1 MAESDC
7 ERALRDGL
15 GPFSVSAQA
24 LFVAIECSLSS
35 FFLPRRTDAGD
46 VASSNRLVADALKDD
61 RILGGYMSPKNCV
74 ACVGLV
80 VDHFTQFGD
89 SKRMI

>member
-1 MAESDC
+1 MVESDC

-15 GPFSVSAQA
+15 GPFSVSAQPRLKSPID

-35 FFLPRRTDAGD
+35 FFLPRRIDAGD

-61 RILGGYMSPKNCV
+61 RN
-74 ACVGLV
+74 
-80 VDHFTQFGD
+80 
-89 SKRMI
+89 